1 MNALTVSFV
10 DRLMTARAGLGNPR
24 LRNTGASHIVS
35 PVAIYANRRFQVSS
49 GQYRIVNAVECF
61 RIVIEM
67 TPLAALVIGDGEFS
81 EILVCPWRMGI
92 GFDVTVAIRASHLLA
107 VNGTPKP
114 TRVHVERALL
124 SAR

>member
-1 MNALTVSFV
+1 
-10 DRLMTARAGLGNPR
+10 MTARAGLGNTR
-24 LRNTGASHIVS
+24 LWNTGASHIVS
-35 PVAIYANRRFQVSS
+35 PVAIDAKRRFQFSS

-61 RIVIEM
+61 RIIVEM
-67 TPLAALVIGDGEFS
+67 TTLAALIVCDGEFS
-81 EILVCPWRMGI
+81 EILECPWRMGI
-92 GFDVTVAIRASHLLA
+92 GVDVTVAIRASHLLS

>member
-10 DRLMTARAGLGNPR
+10 DRLMTARAGFGNPR

-67 TPLAALVIGDGEFS
+67 TPLAALVIGAGEFS

>member
-10 DRLMTARAGLGNPR
+10 DRLMTARAGLGNTR
-24 LRNTGASHIVS
+24 LWNTGASHIVS
-35 PVAIYANRRFQVSS
+35 PVAIDAKRRFQFSS

-61 RIVIEM
+61 RIVVEM
-67 TPLAALVIGDGEFS
+67 TPLAALVICDGEFS
-81 EILVCPWRMGI
+81 EILECPWRMGI
-92 GFDVTVAIRASHLLA
+92 GVDVTVAIRASHLLS

>member
-1 MNALTVSFV
+1 MNALTISFV
-10 DRLMTARAGLGNPR
+10 DRLMTARASLGNTR
-24 LRNTGASHIVS
+24 LRNTGTSHIVS
-35 PVAIYANRRFQVSS
+35 PVAIYAKWRFQVSS

-67 TPLAALVIGDGEFS
+67 TTLAALVISDGEFS
-81 EILVCPWRMGI
+81 PILECPWRMGI
-92 GFDVTVAIRASHLLA
+92 GVDVTVAIRTSHLLS

-114 TRVHVERALL
+114 TRVHVERARL